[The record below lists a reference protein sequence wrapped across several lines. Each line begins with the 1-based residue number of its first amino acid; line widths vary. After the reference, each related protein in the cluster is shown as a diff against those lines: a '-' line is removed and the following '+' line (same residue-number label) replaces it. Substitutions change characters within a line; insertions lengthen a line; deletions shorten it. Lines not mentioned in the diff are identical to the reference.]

1 MKIRMSIVSAALAA
15 EVQSEVDRL
24 RHAVEV
30 GDMDA
35 VDAATARLLTLTV
48 DCQSVDLSE
57 AEWRAFTNDIRTRLP
72 AFESNYLLPDALCA
86 SLFPTIG
93 ASEQVLEL
101 PIDGDTDEDEIDV

>member
-1 MKIRMSIVSAALAA
+1 MSIVSAELAA

-30 GDMDA
+30 GDMDT
-35 VDAATARLLTLTV
+35 VDAATARLLILTA
-48 DCQSVDLSE
+48 DCRSVELSE
-57 AEWRAFTNDIRTRLP
+57 EEWRAFTNDIRTRDP
-72 AFESNYLLPDALCA
+72 AFESNYLLPGALCA
-86 SLFPTIG
+86 SLFSTIG